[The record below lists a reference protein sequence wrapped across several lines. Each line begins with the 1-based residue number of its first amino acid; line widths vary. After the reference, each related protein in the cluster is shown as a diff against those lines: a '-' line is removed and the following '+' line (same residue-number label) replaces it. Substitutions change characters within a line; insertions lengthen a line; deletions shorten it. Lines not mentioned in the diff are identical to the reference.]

1 MTVREY
7 LAKIGTGHNVTFIV
21 QKAVKDE
28 HSPFYHDEYK
38 TTPIYSPQELLRGYC
53 FVDTNIVI
61 NADHPPVDVTGT
73 WSNMYKRG
81 HLRCA
86 MITTEADLMTRY
98 SEVQGRD
105 MIAYY
110 DREVRKQMRQKGM

>member
-7 LAKIGTGHNVTFIV
+7 LDKIGRADVTFIV

-28 HSPFYHDEYK
+28 ASPFYHDEYG
-38 TTPIYSPQELLRGYC
+38 TTSVQYSTEWLRGT
-53 FVDTNIVI
+53 FADTHIVI
-61 NADHPPVDVTGT
+61 VADHPPVDVTGA
-73 WSNMYKRG
+73 WHNWYKSG

-86 MITTEADLMTRY
+86 VVTTEADLITHY
-98 SEVQGRD
+98 GEAQGRD
-105 MIAYY
+105 MIAMY